1 MSVIEP
7 PQRHALLVDDERRS
21 AFFVLRMPTL
31 KRGELQ
37 WAQMPQRL
45 SAATIWIARKT
56 KMAPQNYGAIHT
68 KEKVF
73 ASGIESSRFHRTPTH
88 SHYQRPI
95 YGTSPLRMFDS
106 AQAISNR
113 SSLTKS

>member
-45 SAATIWIARKT
+45 SAATIWIARKRKWLRKT
-56 KMAPQNYGAIHT
+56 TEPFTRRRKCSRQESKARGSTEPLRIHT
-68 KEKVF
+68 IRGRYTERRRCGCSIPPK
-73 ASGIESSRFHRTPTH
+73 P
-88 SHYQRPI
+88 
-95 YGTSPLRMFDS
+95 S
-106 AQAISNR
+106 AIDRA
-113 SSLTKS
+113 